1 MNNNVMQEL
10 ANMINYARRFQ
21 SPQAFMNALQ
31 RQNPQAA
38 QQLIELSKNI
48 SNPYAYAMQRLQEQ
62 GISPQA
68 FLQMLNQR

>member
-10 ANMINYARRFQ
+10 ANMINYARTFQ

-38 QQLIELSKNI
+38 QQLIELSRNI

-68 FLQMLNQR
+68 FLQMLNQQ

>member
-10 ANMINYARRFQ
+10 ANMINYARSFQ

-38 QQLIELSKNI
+38 QQLIELSRNI

-68 FLQMLNQR
+68 FLQMLNQQ

>member
-10 ANMINYARRFQ
+10 ANMINYARSFQ

-68 FLQMLNQR
+68 FLQMLNQQ